1 MGMRRGLFFLLLAST
16 VCAAQDLPDPGRR
29 LSPEEQSADP
39 DKPRP
44 TTKDT
49 SATAPLPSK
58 RNSAACERSRTY
70 YQLACRAP
78 NSYHSRSMECA
89 EAYALYRQSCEP

>member
-1 MGMRRGLFFLLLAST
+1 MRLAAFLLVLATLPS
-16 VCAAQDLPDPGRR
+16 AAQDLPDPGRR
-29 LSPEEQSADP
+29 LTPEEQNADP

-44 TTKDT
+44 AATDNH
-49 SATAPLPSK
+49 ATAPLPSK

-70 YQLACRAP
+70 YQLACRGP
-78 NSYHSRSMECA
+78 NSPQSRSMECA